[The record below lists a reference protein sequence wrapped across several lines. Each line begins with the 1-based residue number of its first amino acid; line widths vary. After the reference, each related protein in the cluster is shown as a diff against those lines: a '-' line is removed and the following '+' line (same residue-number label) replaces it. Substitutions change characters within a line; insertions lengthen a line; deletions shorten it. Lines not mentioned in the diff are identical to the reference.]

1 MLTLWVFQPL
11 PPRLPPYPTIEGF
24 LHPRK
29 GAGVKNNLPEE
40 NNSRGQKKLFFPIRG
55 SLVLWTV
62 TAVWESYSSKDLIQ
76 SRSPR
81 RPHRHRPTVMAA
93 TATATATEMEVTAT
107 GTTTEAA
114 AVPPG
119 ERSPPPVAR
128 SSFAMV
134 WGEACSPRE
143 VGGVWSRA
151 PCPGVSS
158 PLSVDPT
165 SHEAGGYGPGRG
177 TWGYWIEAWRV
188 CGRKRTRCGA
198 EGALGNGEGK
208 IREAAIQK
216 SLLQ

>member
-29 GAGVKNNLPEE
+29 GAVVKKNLPEE

-93 TATATATEMEVTAT
+93 TATATATATEMEVTAT
-107 GTTTEAA
+107 C
-114 AVPPG
+114 
-119 ERSPPPVAR
+119 PPPRPPPSRPVSALPLPLPVLRSRWFGGKRVRLAR
-128 SSFAMV
+128 
-134 WGEACSPRE
+134 
-143 VGGVWSRA
+143 
-151 PCPGVSS
+151 
-158 PLSVDPT
+158 
-165 SHEAGGYGPGRG
+165 
-177 TWGYWIEAWRV
+177 
-188 CGRKRTRCGA
+188 
-198 EGALGNGEGK
+198 
-208 IREAAIQK
+208 
-216 SLLQ
+216 